1 MQLRFSIIYTLLERQ
16 NLVRRNPAQAQLE
29 CESRLH
35 FLFVSRVADVG
46 TLLLVD
52 SWPVAQSRQAAAR
65 WTGLVCQL
73 GAAHPLRLIVVAA
86 LFSIDLRVN

>member
-1 MQLRFSIIYTLLERQ
+1 MCLCDAAKILNCPQLAKETESQI
-16 NLVRRNPAQAQLE
+16 QLE

-52 SWPVAQSRQAAAR
+52 SWPVAQSRRAAAR
-65 WTGLVCQL
+65 WTGLVL
-73 GAAHPLRLIVVAA
+73 SVSWEAPILFVLVVAA
-86 LFSIDLRVN
+86 FFSIDLRVN

>member
-1 MQLRFSIIYTLLERQ
+1 MQVRFLIACLLKRQ
-16 NLVRRNPAQAQLE
+16 NIVTTESQTQLE
-29 CESRLH
+29 FESRLH

-52 SWPVAQSRQAAAR
+52 SWPVAQSRRAAAR

-73 GAAHPLRLIVVAA
+73 RGAHPLRLTVVAA
-86 LFSIDLRVN
+86 FFSIDLRVN

>member
-1 MQLRFSIIYTLLERQ
+1 MQVRFLIACLLKRQ
-16 NLVRRNPAQAQLE
+16 NIVTTESQTQLE
-29 CESRLH
+29 FESRLH

-52 SWPVAQSRQAAAR
+52 SWPVAQSRRAAAR

-73 GAAHPLRLIVVAA
+73 GSAHPLRLTVVAA
-86 LFSIDLRVN
+86 FFSIDLRVN